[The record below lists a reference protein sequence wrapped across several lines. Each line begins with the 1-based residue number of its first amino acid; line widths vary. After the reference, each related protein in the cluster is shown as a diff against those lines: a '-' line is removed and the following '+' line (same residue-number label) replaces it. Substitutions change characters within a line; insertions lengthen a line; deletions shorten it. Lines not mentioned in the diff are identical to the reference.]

1 MRQNPSPEMLDAPW
15 RPGFPSQ
22 IPDKLVIPEEL
33 EGAGAYIRDFDRLAE
48 TSRTAQELYD
58 KMLEL

>member
-1 MRQNPSPEMLDAPW
+1 MLDAPW

-33 EGAGAYIRDFDRLAE
+33 EGAGSYIRDFDRLAE